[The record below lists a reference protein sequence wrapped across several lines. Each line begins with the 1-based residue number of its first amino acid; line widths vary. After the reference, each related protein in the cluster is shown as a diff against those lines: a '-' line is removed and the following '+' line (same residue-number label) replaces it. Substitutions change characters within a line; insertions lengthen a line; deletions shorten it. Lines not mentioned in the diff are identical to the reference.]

1 LAARVRAFDEADQNA
16 SGIDRMSG
24 EQRVFEVRWSPGVDR
39 PLGPASTLPE
49 DLVTQTV
56 AVLGTGIM
64 GSGMAR
70 NLIAAGLDVTV
81 WNRSP
86 DRARPLAGAGARM
99 ATDAAEAVAG
109 ADVVVTML
117 FDTDAVAQVM
127 EWALPAVAPGAV
139 WAQTS
144 TVGLHGAVRL
154 AELAARHDV
163 GIVDAPVLGT
173 RQPAEQGTLTVLAGG
188 PSALRE
194 AVTPVFDAIGSKTVW
209 VGEQPGDGQK
219 LKLVAN
225 SWIGSVITG
234 IGQAVAF
241 AERLDLDPQM
251 FLDTIAGGPL
261 DLPYGQLKG
270 RAMIAGEFAP
280 AFAVSGVVKDLG
292 LIAAAMRGVDVRTE
306 IVDAVA
312 AVFGSAEAAGHGGD
326 DMAAVVEA
334 FRPKS

>member
-1 LAARVRAFDEADQNA
+1 
-16 SGIDRMSG
+16 M
-24 EQRVFEVRWSPGVDR
+24 
-39 PLGPASTLPE
+39 THT
-49 DLVTQTV
+49 VT
-56 AVLGTGIM
+56 VLGTGIM
-64 GSGMAR
+64 GAGMAR

-81 WNRSP
+81 WNRTP
-86 DRARPLAGAGARM
+86 ERARPLADAGARLT
-99 ATDAAEAVAG
+99 TDVAEAVAG

-117 FDTDAVAQVM
+117 FDADTVRQVM

-144 TVGLHGAVRL
+144 TVGLDGAVRL
-154 AELAARHDV
+154 GELAARHD
-163 GIVDAPVLGT
+163 IEYVDAPVLGT
-173 RQPAEQGTLTVLAGG
+173 KGPAEQGTLTVLAGG

-209 VGEQPGDGQK
+209 VGERAGDGQK

-234 IGQAVAF
+234 VAQAVALS
-241 AERLDLDPQM
+241 ERLGLEPQM
-251 FLDTIAGGPL
+251 FFDTIAGGPL
-261 DLPYGQLKG
+261 DSAYGQLKG
-270 RAMIAGEFAP
+270 KAMIAGEYATS
-280 AFAVSGVVKDLG
+280 FAVSGVVKDFG
-292 LIAAAMRGVDVRTE
+292 LIAAALRGVDVRTE

-334 FRPKS
+334 FRPRT